1 MKVRRN
7 AKWIVREYIK
17 GNMVDFNG
25 KSVKPLKVQSTS
37 IYNQIVNMYDYGEL
51 IHVNDLKKK

>member
-1 MKVRRN
+1 MKN
-7 AKWIVREYIK
+7 AKWIVREYMK

-51 IHVNDLKKK
+51 IHVNDFKKK